1 MRKEEKRRFIN
12 FNSTKAAVMN
22 PDCIIRLYEAKNNK
36 GTEKVTRN
44 SYKTLSTKSG
54 EKKTKKTI
62 KNKTPIEDLVEMTI
76 FMFGL

>member
-1 MRKEEKRRFIN
+1 
-12 FNSTKAAVMN
+12 MN
-22 PDCIIRLYEAKNNK
+22 PDCIRLYEAKNNK

-54 EKKTKKTI
+54 EKKKQKRQQRI
-62 KNKTPIEDLVEMTI
+62 LHQIVHLVEMPI